1 MAVSMSDLEDE
12 LEHSAA
18 TFDQARMRQIMG
30 HFATGVTIVTAL
42 DGDEPVGL
50 TAQSFTSLSLDP
62 PLILFCPGKSSSTY
76 PRIRNA
82 GAFVVNILGE
92 AQEAICRTFAV
103 SGGDKFAEALWSP
116 SDATGAPVLDDV
128 LAWVD
133 CRLEEEHDAGDHI
146 IVVGRV
152 VDLSVEQEGKPLLF
166 YRGGFG
172 TFEA

>member
-1 MAVSMSDLEDE
+1 VSDPEDE
-12 LEHSAA
+12 LEHKAA
-18 TFDQARMRQIMG
+18 TFDQARLRQVMG
-30 HFATGVTIVTAL
+30 HFATGVTIITAM

-62 PLILFCPGKSSSTY
+62 PLILFCPGVTSSTW
-76 PRIRNA
+76 PRIEKA
-82 GAFVVNILGE
+82 AYFTVNILGE
-92 AQEAICRTFAV
+92 AQEAVCRTFAV
-103 SGGDKFAEALWSP
+103 SGGDKFSEVVWSP
-116 SDATGAPVLDDV
+116 SEITGSPLLDDV

-133 CRLEEEHDAGDHI
+133 CSVLDTHEAGDHI

-152 VDLSVEQEGKPLLF
+152 LDLGVEQEGTPLLF

>member
-1 MAVSMSDLEDE
+1 MSDLEDD
-12 LEHSAA
+12 LEHKAA

-30 HFATGVTIVTAL
+30 HFATGVTIVTAV

-62 PLILFCPGKSSSTY
+62 PLILFCPGKTSSTW
-76 PRIRNA
+76 PRIKQA
-82 GAFVVNILGE
+82 GSFCVNILGQ
-92 AQEAICRTFAV
+92 AQEAICRTFAA
-103 SGGDKFAEALWSP
+103 SGTDKFAGVTWTP
-116 SDATGAPVLDDV
+116 SDVTGAPVLDDV

-133 CRLEEEHDAGDHI
+133 CTLEAEHDAGDHI

-152 VDLSVEQEGKPLLF
+152 VDLSMEQEGKPLLF

-172 TFEA
+172 TFDL